1 MTSEFREVIQQLQSQ
16 KRQLMETRSHVLNFE
31 SEGPTKTRK
40 LAQIEGELA
49 GIEAAIRIVEKVS
62 TSV

>member
-1 MTSEFREVIQQLQSQ
+1 MTSEFQEVIQLLHRQ
-16 KRQLMETRSHVLNFE
+16 KRQLMDTRSHVLNYE

-40 LAQIEGELA
+40 LVRIEGELA

-62 TSV
+62 ASV

>member
-1 MTSEFREVIQQLQSQ
+1 MTSEFQEVIGLLHSQ
-16 KRQLMETRSHVLNFE
+16 KRQLMDTRAHVLNFE

-49 GIEAAIRIVEKVS
+49 GIETAIRIVEKVG